1 MARFNN
7 PLKPE
12 KREAREPTYNMRVSE
27 LHAMTKR
34 GVLDGMAA
42 GTYICNAMYSAAMLM
57 VLHDT
62 LGFGQKRLERIFTR
76 VQKMLG
82 EIMEKRISYADLCET
97 IREEVK
103 VNLVVEKPD
112 GVRQD
117 ALDLFRELEA
127 PGKIEMVFN
136 KRR

>member
-1 MARFNN
+1 MGKYNN
-7 PLKPE
+7 PLVPE
-12 KREAREPTYNMRVSE
+12 KKDREATYNFKAGQLKE
-27 LHAMTKR
+27 LSR
-34 GVLDGMAA
+34 RSVLDGIAA

-57 VLHDT
+57 TLHDT
-62 LGFGQKRLERIFTR
+62 LGFGQKRLERIFSR
-76 VQKMLG
+76 VQKMFG